1 MPSDLDRLHES
12 SEASENLSDTNE
24 DQSHCKLIHEK
35 TKGITIELSKTKT
48 MTASPASSGKKVA
61 PNQKSAAVSSSTTST
76 HGNAMVASTN
86 STATKPSAEASPK
99 KMRKWQVFPGRNKF
113 MCDGRL
119 IMARQTGILYFTII
133 LILITVALFF
143 SFECRLTL
151 VALPYGFL
159 IPLIGGLLFVFNM
172 GCLLR
177 TAWSDPGIIPR
188 AKPEEA
194 AYIEKLMAAQQTARD
209 EGTGYRPPPRSCD
222 ITLKGNNIKL
232 KYCFSCKIFRPP
244 RASHCSLCDN
254 CVENFDHHCPWVG
267 NCVGRRNYR
276 YFFLFISSL
285 TILCLY
291 IFVFAIVNIVLLA
304 NQSDGGFLDALKT
317 SPGSVLEILVC
328 FFSIWSVIGLSGFHS
343 YLIVQSLTTNEDI
356 KGTWSKKRNPNNTNP
371 FDQGSW
377 FKNCYFVLC
386 TPTPPSYIDRR
397 GWVDQ
402 DDIKTSENKSNGKP
416 TSGFGGGRQESFT
429 IDMETYDTDGAL
441 YPRQPQPINQQ
452 QTNNK
457 VTTNHNNK
465 QQKTATST
473 ENHQQLPSEI
483 PAMDEVA
490 TDDDDDDTPAVTIS
504 HYSTMELMNDNSSSL
519 MIKHNNDDDDTVSI
533 GSSQPSVIIQ
543 HLPPPTETTM
553 LDTTVSVLDST
564 TLSNDSKTLLLLKDH
579 KSGGS
584 GDHLSEVSSDASSA
598 PKISSV

>member
-1 MPSDLDRLHES
+1 MTSDLDRLHES
-12 SEASENLSDTNE
+12 FETSENLSDTNE

-35 TKGITIELSKTKT
+35 TKGLTIEISKNKT
-48 MTASPASSGKKVA
+48 MTASPASSGKKVV
-61 PNQKSAAVSSSTTST
+61 PNQKAATVTSASSTTHENVTSSSSNT
-76 HGNAMVASTN
+76 RSETVT
-86 STATKPSAEASPK
+86 K
-99 KMRKWQVFPGRNKF
+99 KMRKWQIFPGRNKF

-119 IMARQTGILYFTII
+119 IMARQTGILYFTIT
-133 LILITVALFF
+133 LIIITVALFF

-159 IPLIGGLLFVFNM
+159 IPVVGGLLFIFNM

-188 AKPEEA
+188 AKPDEA
-194 AYIEKLMAAQQTARD
+194 AYIEKLMQDNNVRE

-222 ITLKGNNIKL
+222 IVLKGSNMKL

-304 NQSDGGFLDALKT
+304 NQSDGGFLEALKT

-397 GWVDQ
+397 GWVEQDQ
-402 DDIKTSENKSNGKP
+402 IKTAETKTNGQA
-416 TSGFGGGRQESFT
+416 TAGYNRQPSFT
-429 IDMETYDTDGAL
+429 VDMESYDTDGAV
-441 YPRQPQPINQQ
+441 YPRQPQPVQEDNNHKQLQQQQ
-452 QTNNK
+452 QTTTS
-457 VTTNHNNK
+457 TTNTSNNN
-465 QQKTATST
+465 S
-473 ENHQQLPSEI
+473 QLPSE
-483 PAMDEVA
+483 VA
-490 TDDDDDDTPAVTIS
+490 SLDGGDDGGPAVTIS
-504 HYSTMELMNDNSSSL
+504 HYPTSMELMTESSL
-519 MIKHNNDDDDTVSI
+519 INRDDDDDTASI
-533 GSSQPSVIIQ
+533 GSQPSVIIQ
-543 HLPPPTETTM
+543 HLGPSTTM
-553 LDTTVSVLDST
+553 LDVTSAS
-564 TLSNDSKTLLLLKDH
+564 SDSKTLLLKD
-579 KSGGS
+579 KSS
-584 GDHLSEVSSDASSA
+584 GDHHHVDESS

>member
-1 MPSDLDRLHES
+1 MTSDLDRLHES
-12 SEASENLSDTNE
+12 FETSENLSDTNE

-35 TKGITIELSKTKT
+35 TKGLTIEISKNKT

-61 PNQKSAAVSSSTTST
+61 PNQKLTTTAVNSTSSTNHDNVTSSSTIKST
-76 HGNAMVASTN
+76 
-86 STATKPSAEASPK
+86 PEAVTK
-99 KMRKWQVFPGRNKF
+99 KMRKWQIFPGRNKF

-159 IPLIGGLLFVFNM
+159 IPLVGGLLFVFNM

-194 AYIEKLMAAQQTARD
+194 AYIEKLMQDNSVRD
-209 EGTGYRPPPRSCD
+209 EQTGYRPPPRSCD
-222 ITLKGNNIKL
+222 IVLKGSNMKL

-304 NQSDGGFLDALKT
+304 NQPDGGFLDALKT

-356 KGTWSKKRNPNNTNP
+356 KGTWSKKRNPNNVNP

-397 GWVDQ
+397 GWVEDQ
-402 DDIKTSENKSNGKP
+402 DQIKTAESKTNGQA
-416 TSGFGGGRQESFT
+416 TGYNRQASFT
-429 IDMETYDTDGAL
+429 VDMESYDTDGAV
-441 YPRQPQPINQQ
+441 YPRQPQPLGEINNHKQQ
-452 QTNNK
+452 ATTT
-457 VTTNHNNK
+457 TTNASNNN
-465 QQKTATST
+465 S
-473 ENHQQLPSEI
+473 QLPSEV
-483 PAMDEVA
+483 PSMDE
-490 TDDDDDDTPAVTIS
+490 DDDGPAVTIS
-504 HYSTMELMNDNSSSL
+504 HYPNSMELMTESSL
-519 MIKHNNDDDDTVSI
+519 INRNDDDDDTISI
-533 GSSQPSVIIQ
+533 GSQPSVIIQ
-543 HLPPPTETTM
+543 HLGPPASTTI
-553 LDTTVSVLDST
+553 LDTTTMSS
-564 TLSNDSKTLLLLKDH
+564 DSKTLLLKD
-579 KSGGS
+579 KSS
-584 GDHLSEVSSDASSA
+584 GDHHHHHDVEENT